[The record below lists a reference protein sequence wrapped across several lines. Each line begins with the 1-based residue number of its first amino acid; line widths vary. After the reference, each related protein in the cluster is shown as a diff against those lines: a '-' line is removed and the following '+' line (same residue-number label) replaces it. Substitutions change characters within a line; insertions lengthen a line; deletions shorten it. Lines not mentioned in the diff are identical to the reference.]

1 MLRRGEAQNANRLIA
16 ALQRLPRL
24 LDQKK
29 DLTMMIQVDDM
40 LTLEVSFHPA
50 NREEGY
56 EDDIR
61 FALKESGPKE
71 SRLFPAEELSFLLT
85 PDQAERLA
93 AALVG
98 AAAESRKTP
107 R

>member
-1 MLRRGEAQNANRLIA
+1 
-16 ALQRLPRL
+16 
-24 LDQKK
+24 
-29 DLTMMIQVDDM
+29 MMIQVDDT

-93 AALVG
+93 AALVE